1 MHVTGTGT
9 VPVLPIST
17 VVVHSHRKY
26 NENVLFKQE
35 MCHSEIL
42 AQFSICARDELA
54 VAVKVWRNPQRS
66 LHHCRWRTS
75 LFRSCEE
82 GRNLGL

>member
-9 VPVLPIST
+9 VLPIST
-17 VVVHSHRKY
+17 VAVHSHRKY

-42 AQFSICARDELA
+42 DTILQHLCA
-54 VAVKVWRNPQRS
+54 K
-66 LHHCRWRTS
+66 
-75 LFRSCEE
+75 
-82 GRNLGL
+82 